1 MMPTNMMTS
10 QREIMTTNTTKK
22 RGWMINMTKMWRRND
37 DNHSLSIMLMVIG
50 TKMAQNYLIMMIDY
64 NDDRL

>member
-10 QREIMTTNTTKK
+10 QREIMTTSTTKK
-22 RGWMINMTKMWRRND
+22 RGWMINMTKMWRSND
-37 DNHSLSIMLMVIG
+37 DNHSLSIMQMVIG